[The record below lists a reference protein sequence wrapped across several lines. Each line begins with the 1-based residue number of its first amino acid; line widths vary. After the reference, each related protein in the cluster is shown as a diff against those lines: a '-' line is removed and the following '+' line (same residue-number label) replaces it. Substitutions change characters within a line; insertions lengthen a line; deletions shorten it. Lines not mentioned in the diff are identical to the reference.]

1 MLGIPARR
9 DRRLGLVLKKL
20 FTQHRNV
27 PRRFDAEADA
37 IPLHRHDLDRD
48 VEVGQNDGLVKTASQ
63 DQHSRTPFE
72 TVQEHDEEGILS
84 RR

>member
-1 MLGIPARR
+1 MIGVPARR

-20 FTQHRNV
+20 FTHHRNV
-27 PRRFDAEADA
+27 LRRFDAEADA

-48 VEVGQNDGLVKTASQ
+48 IEVGQNDGLVKTASQ

-72 TVQEHDEEGILS
+72 TVREHKLEGILA
-84 RR
+84 RL